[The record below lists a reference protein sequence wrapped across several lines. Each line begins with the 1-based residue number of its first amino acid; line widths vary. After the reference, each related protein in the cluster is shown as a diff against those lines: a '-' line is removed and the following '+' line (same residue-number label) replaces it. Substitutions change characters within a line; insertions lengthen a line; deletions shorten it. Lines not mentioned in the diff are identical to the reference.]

1 MKTLSVFIF
10 SLLAVAMSQ
19 AVVAATANIGALPPV
34 HSQGDITYITGGIGQ
49 PESTAM
55 KAAAGRYDL
64 ALMFADRSREFLADV
79 KVDITDSRGN
89 TVLDITSGPILLA
102 NLPDGTYRVRAEVG
116 GVPRVQT
123 VNVRGSHHQQL
134 AYIWPNG
141 IDQRSDFAA
150 FEVRPMASMPTVKST
165 LETPVPMHSSDYQYG
180 GGLDHVSDGLWS
192 TE

>member
-1 MKTLSVFIF
+1 MKTLGLISL

-19 AVVAATANIGALPPV
+19 AVVAATADTGALPPA
-34 HSQGDITYITGGIGQ
+34 HTQGDVTYITGGVGQ
-49 PESTAM
+49 PESAAM

-64 ALMFADRSREFLADV
+64 ALMFANRSREFYADV

-89 TVLDITSGPILLA
+89 QVLDITSGPILLA

-134 AYIWPNG
+134 AYVWPND
-141 IDQRSDFAA
+141 IVQRSEFAA
-150 FEVRPMASMPTVKST
+150 FEARPMTPMPTVKST
-165 LETPVPMHSSDYQYG
+165 LAIPLPMHSSDHQYG

-192 TE
+192 AE